1 MFASTYAISDEL
13 MVALRE
19 RGVEAFGGVF
29 DLEAIRTARMNDVMV
44 LTIPER
50 EAVSLSGEAY
60 SGFGNYFVKE
70 ESFKMSI
77 LDLQPDEKLALFC
90 SRVNRAN
97 NVSVFRDGESLLLKG
112 GLSFK
117 ELNELDFSKYDLK
130 GSTFASNQDLDD
142 DLIDKLIG
150 AGVWKIILPA
160 TKRSYS
166 RDAIV
171 QLGYDFTRL
180 NN

>member
-1 MFASTYAISDEL
+1 
-13 MVALRE
+13 
-19 RGVEAFGGVF
+19 
-29 DLEAIRTARMNDVMV
+29 IRTARKNDVMI

-50 EAVSLSGEAY
+50 EAVSLSKEAY

-70 ESFKMSI
+70 ESFKMPA
-77 LDLQPDEKLALFC
+77 LDLPLDEKLALFC

-97 NVSVFRDGESLLLKG
+97 NVSVFREGESLLLKG

-117 ELNELDFSKYDLK
+117 ELNELDLSKYDLK

-142 DLIDKLIG
+142 SLIDKLIG
-150 AGVWKIILPA
+150 GGVSKIILPG
-160 TKRSYS
+160 TKRSYWN
-166 RDAIV
+166 DAII
-171 QLGYDFTRL
+171 QLGYDFSRL

>member
-1 MFASTYAISDEL
+1 MY
-13 MVALRE
+13 
-19 RGVEAFGGVF
+19 
-29 DLEAIRTARMNDVMV
+29 
-44 LTIPER
+44 
-50 EAVSLSGEAY
+50 
-60 SGFGNYFVKE
+60 
-70 ESFKMSI
+70 
-77 LDLQPDEKLALFC
+77 
-90 SRVNRAN
+90 
-97 NVSVFRDGESLLLKG
+97 
-112 GLSFK
+112 
-117 ELNELDFSKYDLK
+117 LK